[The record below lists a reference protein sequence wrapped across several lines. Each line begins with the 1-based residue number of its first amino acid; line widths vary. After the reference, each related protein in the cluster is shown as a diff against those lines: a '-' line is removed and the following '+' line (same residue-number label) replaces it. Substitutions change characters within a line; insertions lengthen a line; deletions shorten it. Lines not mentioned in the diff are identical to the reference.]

1 MTTHYD
7 GRHRGGVPAETAGRR
22 QHHPAGLVRRP
33 LISLAV
39 ATALV
44 GVSAV
49 GYAKA
54 GDLGSS
60 AAASFTIPRVAIAQ
74 GADQHAEVAEQQQY
88 RAGASLQSSLA
99 ASAAHDA
106 VQAAAAAEA
115 ARLAAERQQAQDR
128 AARDAQRQS
137 LVANAQA
144 NPRGAA
150 RAMLAGFGWA
160 DGQFGC
166 LDSLWTK
173 ESGWN
178 FRASN
183 ASSGAYGIPQ
193 SLPGSK
199 MGTVAAD
206 WRTNPTT
213 QITWGLQ
220 YIKASYGSPCSAWGH
235 SQSVN
240 WY

>member
-74 GADQHAEVAEQQQY
+74 GADQHAEVAEQQQH
-88 RAGASLQSSLA
+88 RADQ
-99 ASAAHDA
+99 
-106 VQAAAAAEA
+106 
-115 ARLAAERQQAQDR
+115 R
-128 AARDAQRQS
+128 RDDHE
-137 LVANAQA
+137 VNDD
-144 NPRGAA
+144 N
-150 RAMLAGFGWA
+150 
-160 DGQFGC
+160 
-166 LDSLWTK
+166 DSLHLYLPSQTK
-173 ESGWN
+173 
-178 FRASN
+178 
-183 ASSGAYGIPQ
+183 
-193 SLPGSK
+193 
-199 MGTVAAD
+199 
-206 WRTNPTT
+206 
-213 QITWGLQ
+213 
-220 YIKASYGSPCSAWGH
+220 SAEVRLLIWACG
-235 SQSVN
+235 V
-240 WY
+240 